1 MFCAYVCLDI
11 LIYYYAIFMS
21 VSVKKI
27 REIMNP
33 IPSVKMLMSL
43 Y

>member
-1 MFCAYVCLDI
+1 MFRAYVCLDI

-21 VSVKKI
+21 VSVKRRI
-27 REIMNP
+27 QIMNP

>member
-1 MFCAYVCLDI
+1 MFFEYVCLDI

-21 VSVKKI
+21 VSVKRI
-27 REIMNP
+27 QIMNP